1 MLIFFNKVTF
11 NTNYCSIFLN
21 FFQFFLVTYVLSHNI
36 LVQISINYGM
46 VYCIIKCSTN
56 VKYTAENTT
65 KKMRQKNSV
74 IINLILVKKI

>member
-21 FFQFFLVTYVLSHNI
+21 FFQFFLV
-36 LVQISINYGM
+36 QISINYCM